1 MRRTTTLHLATA
13 IAALGAGLVPAPEAT
28 AQSLRQ
34 RIDAVKEQREQQAR
48 RGTRDRKVEIL
59 QALYYTDLTILFQE
73 TPAREAFDFIRTAL
87 GVNMVVHYAD
97 GPTGIGIEPD
107 LPITIDA
114 QEMQA
119 LELLELVLEQ
129 CSLTEASTWQL
140 RQSFL
145 EVGTKERLSVPAAQE
160 IRTYPIDDIIF
171 EPPRF
176 TDAPSLRLD
185 YAEAAFGGSFGGTP
199 FFPGRFGGA
208 FGSGGGG
215 FGGSISVGAAN
226 AGSGGASD
234 WREQGAEQLIGLI
247 TEVIEPDAWTSNGGT
262 IASINHNGGAL
273 VVRAPDFVHRQIGGY
288 PRVPRPANPK

>member
-1 MRRTTTLHLATA
+1 MRRITTLYLAA
-13 IAALGAGLVPAPEAT
+13 AMAALPAGLVPAPEAA
-28 AQSLRQ
+28 AQTLRQ
-34 RIDAVKEQREQQAR
+34 RIDAVKEKREQQAR
-48 RGTRDRKVEIL
+48 RGARDHRVEIL
-59 QALYYTDLTILFQE
+59 QALYYTDVTILFQE
-73 TPAREAFDFIRTAL
+73 TPARDAFEFIRTAL

-107 LPITIDA
+107 MPITVDA

-140 RQSFL
+140 RRSFL

-171 EPPRF
+171 DPPRF

-185 YAEAAFGGSFGGTP
+185 YALSGSWGSYGGTP
-199 FFPGRFGGA
+199 FFPGSGA
-208 FGSGGGG
+208 FGIGGGGG

-234 WREQGAEQLIGLI
+234 WRQQGAEQLIGLI
-247 TEVIEPDAWTSNGGT
+247 TEVIEPDVWTSNGGT
-262 IASINHNGGAL
+262 IASIRYDSGAL
-273 VVRAPDFVHRQIGGY
+273 IVRAPDFVQRQIGGY
-288 PRVPRPANPK
+288 PRVPRPEKGK